1 MREALGALTA
11 TKVTEGKQA
20 GGGQIEQ
27 QQREIQAAVRE
38 SKYKLLVLSM

>member
-1 MREALGALTA
+1 MRQALGALT

-27 QQREIQAAVRE
+27 QEQQREIQAANDARGGG
-38 SKYKLLVLSM
+38 